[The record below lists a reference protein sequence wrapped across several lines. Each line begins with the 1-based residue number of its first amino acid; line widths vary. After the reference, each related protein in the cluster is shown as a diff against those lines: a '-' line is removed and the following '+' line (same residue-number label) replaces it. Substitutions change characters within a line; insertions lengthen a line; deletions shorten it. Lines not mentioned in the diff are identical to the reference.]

1 MPLISQ
7 SLAGLLIATIP
18 TSSGN
23 VSPAIH
29 KLCLEAKDYAGCV
42 QSQTGKAS
50 GPGVEVKSVI
60 TNDGAAIAGGNSC
73 PDGYAYIGGGYCKRV
88 KCEYGPLGF
97 IALGHDQLVAGKS
110 KWGCK
115 YNLWYGAG
123 VMRLEDGA
131 LRAINNPNC
140 PSGEPQLGW
149 NNTCET
155 APQGAPPRPQIPQ
168 SNHVSN
174 IYLQ

>member
-7 SLAGLLIATIP
+7 SLAGLLIASIP

-29 KLCLEAKDYAGCV
+29 KLCLEARDYAGCV
-42 QSQTGKAS
+42 QSQMGKAS
-50 GPGVEVKSVI
+50 VPGVEVKSVI
-60 TNDGAAIAGGNSC
+60 MNEGAAIAGGNSC
-73 PDGYAYIGGGYCKRV
+73 PDGYAYTGGGYCKRV
-88 KCEYGPLGF
+88 RCEYNASGF
-97 IALGHDQLVAGKS
+97 NALGHDQLVAGKS

-115 YNLWYGAG
+115 YSFWYGAG

-131 LRAINNPNC
+131 LRATNNPNC

-155 APQGAPPRPQIPQ
+155 APQGWSPQAAD
-168 SNHVSN
+168 SAK
-174 IYLQ
+174 

>member
-1 MPLISQ
+1 MLLISQ

-50 GPGVEVKSVI
+50 GPGVEAKSVI

-88 KCEYGPLGF
+88 KCEYGPIAFG
-97 IALGHDQLVAGKS
+97 ALGHDQLVAGKS

-115 YNLWYGAG
+115 YSLWYGAG

-155 APQGAPPRPQIPQ
+155 APQGAPPQAAD
-168 SNHVSN
+168 SAK
-174 IYLQ
+174 

>member
-18 TSSGN
+18 TSSGD

-50 GPGVEVKSVI
+50 GSGVEVKLVI

-140 PSGEPQLGW
+140 PSGETQLGW